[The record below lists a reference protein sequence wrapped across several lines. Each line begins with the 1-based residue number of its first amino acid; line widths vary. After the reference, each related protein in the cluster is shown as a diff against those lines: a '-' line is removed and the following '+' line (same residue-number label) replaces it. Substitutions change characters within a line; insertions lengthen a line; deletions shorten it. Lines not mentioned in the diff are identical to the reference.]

1 MDVETVRIV
10 ISPVI
15 CYNEHTQSTINRL
28 KRRNGGMAYMKLTK
42 TMEELLAE
50 DCAKIKDAWAK
61 EVYDK
66 CFRSTWETTLFMEED
81 NTTFI
86 ITGDIPAMWLRDS
99 SMQVLPYFRMLSDET
114 VDKALYGL
122 IQKQAGQI
130 LTDAYA
136 NAFNKEGDYSCYS
149 KDKTTMGPYI
159 WERKY
164 EIDSLAFPILL
175 LDKYYRATGNAAV
188 FTDAVKKAM
197 VRILEVWEAEQ
208 YHAEKS
214 PYTFERDSDLVSETL
229 QNHGKGTSVAYT
241 GMTWSGFRPSDDA
254 CTYHYLVPSNMLAV
268 SALKKIA
275 DFPVA
280 GNVKERA
287 DKLAE
292 EIKEGIEKYGV
303 YEHPVYGKMYAYE
316 TDGLGHYNLMD
327 DANIPSLLAA
337 PWYGYC
343 DAQDSIYQNTRRF
356 ILSKDNPYYCS
367 GIAAAGV
374 GSPHTPAGY
383 VWPIAIAVR
392 GLTATKVQ
400 EKEEM
405 LNMLLAITAETGYM
419 HEGVDVNEPQNYTRP
434 WFAWANSMFCLLMA
448 DIGLK

>member
-1 MDVETVRIV
+1 
-10 ISPVI
+10 
-15 CYNEHTQSTINRL
+15 
-28 KRRNGGMAYMKLTK
+28 MKLTEQ
-42 TMEELLAE
+42 MEKLLAE
-50 DCAKIKDAWAK
+50 DCEKIKDTWAR

-66 CFRSTWETTLFMEED
+66 CFRSTWETTLSMEED

-99 SMQVLPYFRMLSDET
+99 SMQVLPYFRMLSDEK

-122 IQKQAGQI
+122 IQKQAEQI

-149 KDKTTMGPYI
+149 KDKTAMGPYI

-175 LDKYYRATGNAAV
+175 LDKYYRATGNADV
-188 FTDAVKKAM
+188 FTDLVKKAI
-197 VRILEVWEAEQ
+197 VRILEVWETEQ

-214 PYTFERDSDLVSETL
+214 PYTFERESDLVSETL
-229 QNHGKGTSVAYT
+229 QNAGKGTPVAYT

-254 CTYHYLVPSNMLAV
+254 CEYHYLVPSNMLAV
-268 SALKKIA
+268 SALEKIA
-275 DFPVA
+275 DFPVIED
-280 GNVKERA
+280 VKERA
-287 DKLAE
+287 AKLAG
-292 EIKEGIEKYGV
+292 EIKSGIEQFGI
-303 YEHPVYGKMYAYE
+303 YEHPVYGKIYAYE

-343 DAQDSIYQNTRRF
+343 KVEDSVYQNTRRF
-356 ILSKDNPYYCS
+356 ILSEDNPYYCS
-367 GIAAAGV
+367 GTAAAGV
-374 GSPHTPAGY
+374 GSPHTPVGY

-392 GLTATKVQ
+392 GLTATTVA

-405 LNMLLAITAETGYM
+405 LNMLLAITAQTGYM

-448 DIGLK
+448 DIVL